1 LAVEP
6 DQVDKIM
13 IDTRVYRYW
22 GVCSRVSSVQ
32 CPVSLLFLA
41 LLFAGCAT
49 ISQKPVASTK
59 PVETTAEQID
69 AAQKIVGAMGNKEV
83 SRQDLK
89 ALAVDMQKN
98 EDSRS
103 AVQKII
109 GVTNEKPVIKYSPVT
124 GKHYSGD
131 LEYDPETGAK
141 LEVIEE

>member
-1 LAVEP
+1 MGTRHKAQGTGRRRFP
-6 DQVDKIM
+6 DIGQRFVP
-13 IDTRVYRYW
+13 
-22 GVCSRVSSVQ
+22 CAL
-32 CPVSLLFLA
+32 CPVPLALLA
-41 LLFAGCAT
+41 LLFAGCST
-49 ISQKPVASTK
+49 IPKKPVAQANPS
-59 PVETTAEQID
+59 ETVAQQLD
-69 AAQKIVGAMGNKEV
+69 AAQKVVGAMGNKEV

-98 EDSRS
+98 ADSRS

-124 GKHYSGD
+124 GKHYSSD